1 MKKKMF
7 ALAFGLLLTF
17 GLQGQFAQID
27 PVETLPGDGDSPV
40 KCRCQTRSCPNGNMR
55 FECIIVGDGDYC
67 YPCFDI
73 TGTCQ

>member
-27 PVETLPGDGDSPV
+27 PVETLPGDGDSPA
-40 KCRCQTRSCPNGNMR
+40 RCFWQQRTCPSGNLREECLVVGDGRSCSCGEVTRSC
-55 FECIIVGDGDYC
+55 
-67 YPCFDI
+67 
-73 TGTCQ
+73 